1 MAEYY
6 LTYKE
11 FSEYI
16 DECISSSIGDKKLL
30 EGHKSEIM
38 AAFLSE
44 YESNSLERNE
54 SIQDMVELWQNQIYK
69 PSELLLGKR
78 YVAIQSGMMEFLKT
92 FITSG
97 IIEEII
103 KPIQT
108 QTPMEIG
115 ITTSI
120 TIALAIYEV
129 FSKTKKLDDWDFCVF
144 LQARTH
150 FCQNEEFSKREL
162 LEWFPNGSNLTCN
175 MHNLIWRCSYYLE
188 TSDNCDIK
196 ANIERAIASL
206 LQKEILKITSYR
218 SNEELYQFVK

>member
-16 DECISSSIGDKKLL
+16 DECISSSIGDKKIL
-30 EGHKSEIM
+30 EEHKSEIM

-44 YESNSLERNE
+44 NESNSLERNE
-54 SIQDMVELWQNQIYK
+54 SIQNMVELWQNQFSN

-78 YVAIQSGMMEFLKT
+78 YVTIQSGMMEFLKT

-103 KPIQT
+103 IPIQT

-120 TIALAIYEV
+120 AIALAIYEV
-129 FSKTKKLDDWDFCVF
+129 FSKTQKLDDWDFCVF

-175 MHNLIWRCSYYLE
+175 MHNSIWRCSYYLE
-188 TSDNCDIK
+188 ASDNCDIR
-196 ANIERAIASL
+196 ANVERAIASL

>member
-16 DECISSSIGDKKLL
+16 DGCISSSAGDAKLL
-30 EGHKSEIM
+30 ESHKAEIM
-38 AAFLSE
+38 AAFLCE
-44 YESNSLERNE
+44 YESNDIERNE
-54 SIQDMVELWQNQIYK
+54 SIQDMVELWQNQISQ

-78 YVAIQSGMMEFLKT
+78 YIAIQSGMMEFLKT

-120 TIALAIYEV
+120 TIALAIYEF
-129 FSKTKKLDDWDFCVF
+129 FSKTQKLDDWDFCVF

-150 FCQNEEFSKREL
+150 YRENEEFSKCEL
-162 LEWFPNGSNLTCN
+162 LEWFPHDLNLTCS
-175 MHNLIWRCSYYLE
+175 MHNSIWRCSYYLE
-188 TSDNCDIK
+188 VTDSCDIK
-196 ANIERAIASL
+196 TNIERAIASL
-206 LQKEILKITSYR
+206 LQKDILKITSYR
-218 SNEELYQFVK
+218 DNKEFYQFVK

>member
-16 DECISSSIGDKKLL
+16 DECILGGIGDKKLL
-30 EGHKSEIM
+30 EEHKSEIM
-38 AAFLSE
+38 AALLSE
-44 YESNSLERNE
+44 CESNGSERNE
-54 SIQDMVELWQNQIYK
+54 SIQDMVELWQNQVSK

-78 YVAIQSGMMEFLKT
+78 YIAIQSGMIEFLKK

-108 QTPMEIG
+108 QTSVEIG
-115 ITTSI
+115 ITSSI
-120 TIALAIYEV
+120 TIALAIYEI
-129 FSKTKKLDDWDFCVF
+129 FSKTKNLDDWDFCVF
-144 LQARTH
+144 LQVRRH
-150 FCQNEEFSKREL
+150 YCQNKEFSKSDL
-162 LEWFPNGSNLTCN
+162 LEWFPNGVNLTCN

-188 TSDNCDIK
+188 ETDNCDIRT
-196 ANIERAIASL
+196 NIERAIASL

-218 SNEELYQFVK
+218 DNEELYQFVK